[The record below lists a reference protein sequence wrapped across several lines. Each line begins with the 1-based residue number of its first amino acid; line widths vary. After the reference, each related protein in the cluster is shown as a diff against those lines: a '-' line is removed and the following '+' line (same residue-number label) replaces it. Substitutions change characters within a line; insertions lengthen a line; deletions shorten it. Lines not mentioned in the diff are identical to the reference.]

1 MNKQLSHNQI
11 TDNIYERE
19 GHRYEE
25 MYQLYIADKIA
36 YEKRKNVSSVDVL
49 GQKKKIQAMTEKG
62 DKLKAMQEEFAA
74 QSYFQYI
81 SMNNVIPQVNKLEI
95 NRQKLR
101 GQFKVHIAQR
111 IPFNEKVNAFANEE
125 LSYYLYQKGIM
136 MKQLSK
142 KNQKGKEKSVF
153 DKIQHRL
160 KLLKLKEQKI
170 DLIDQRRKR
179 KTYGT
184 IEEPTKSPSSL
195 RKKSPL
201 RQQLKAEP
209 IQQPSRNKS
218 IERERNK
225 LGGNLET
232 IQSHVYL

>member
-25 MYQLYIADKIA
+25 MYQLYMADKIA

-101 GQFKVHIAQR
+101 GQFKVQIAQR

-170 DLIDQRRKR
+170 DLID
-179 KTYGT
+179 
-184 IEEPTKSPSSL
+184 
-195 RKKSPL
+195 
-201 RQQLKAEP
+201 
-209 IQQPSRNKS
+209 
-218 IERERNK
+218 
-225 LGGNLET
+225 
-232 IQSHVYL
+232 

>member
-1 MNKQLSHNQI
+1 MSSFNGLAMAASLNTSGVSKQELEKGKFTQKTISTIKDQLRILKMNKQLSHNQI

-101 GQFKVHIAQR
+101 GQFKVQIAQR

-170 DLIDQRRKR
+170 DLID
-179 KTYGT
+179 
-184 IEEPTKSPSSL
+184 
-195 RKKSPL
+195 
-201 RQQLKAEP
+201 
-209 IQQPSRNKS
+209 
-218 IERERNK
+218 
-225 LGGNLET
+225 
-232 IQSHVYL
+232 